1 MNNFSHPAQTLL
13 QDLNGFRVEIDA
25 AKPRADIILDCPPF
39 NIIHMPQRDQ
49 LRLVFEALGADPSVR
64 SDDFREGVE
73 AFHGK
78 RKAQFK
84 GS

>member
-1 MNNFSHPAQTLL
+1 MNRLHHPANTLL
-13 QDLNGFRVEIDA
+13 QELNGFRVELDA

-49 LRLVFEALGADPSVR
+49 LRLVFEALDADPSVR